1 MPFFEHEHTA
11 DVLMQVCGRTKT
23 ELFEESARALFSI
36 MFPTSAEGESTVQFS
51 LSHDAQSEEN
61 NTRLLHEFLSE
72 ILFYAEVECVALCR
86 AEVTFTPSG
95 LSANLYGEPFQREK
109 HAGGT
114 EVKGVSL
121 SGMEI
126 TRTDEG
132 WCTFVLF
139 DV

>member
-1 MPFFEHEHTA
+1 MPFSEREHTA
-11 DVLMQVCGRTKT
+11 DVLMHVCGATKK
-23 ELFEESARALFSI
+23 ELFEEAAQALFSV
-36 MFPTSAEGESTVQFS
+36 MFPSCIDGEVTIRFT
-51 LSHDAQSEEN
+51 LHEEDGE
-61 NTRLLHEFLSE
+61 RLLHEFLSE

-86 AEVTFTPSG
+86 AEVTFTTSG
-95 LSANLYGEPFQREK
+95 LSAELFGEPYRRET

-126 TRTDEG
+126 KRTGEG
-132 WCTFVLF
+132 WCTLVLF

>member
-1 MPFFEHEHTA
+1 MPFFEREHTA
-11 DVLMQVCGRTKT
+11 DVLMQVCGATKK
-23 ELFEESARALFSI
+23 ELFEDAAQALFSV
-36 MFPTSAEGESTVQFS
+36 MFPSRAKEEATIRFTLHEEDGEQ
-51 LSHDAQSEEN
+51 
-61 NTRLLHEFLSE
+61 LLHEFLSE
-72 ILFYAEVECVALCR
+72 ILYYAEVECVALSR
-86 AEVTFTPSG
+86 AEVTFTSSG
-95 LSANLYGEPFQREK
+95 LSAELFGEPFRREK

-132 WCTFVLF
+132 WSTLVLF

>member
-1 MPFFEHEHTA
+1 MR
-11 DVLMQVCGRTKT
+11 VCGRTEK

-36 MFPTSAEGESTVQFS
+36 MFPSSTEGESIVHFTLPEETS
-51 LSHDAQSEEN
+51 SEEN
-61 NTRLLHEFLSE
+61 KTQLLHEYLSE

-95 LSANLYGEPFQREK
+95 VSADLYGEPYNREK

-126 TRTDEG
+126 TRTEEG
-132 WCTFVLF
+132 WCTLVLF

>member
-1 MPFFEHEHTA
+1 MSFSEQEHTA
-11 DVLMQVCGRTKT
+11 DVLMYVCGRTEP

-36 MFPTSAEGESTVQFS
+36 MFPACANEMVTIPFTLEEEERES
-51 LSHDAQSEEN
+51 
-61 NTRLLHEFLSE
+61 LLHEFLSE

-86 AEVTFTPSG
+86 AEVTLTASG
-95 LSANLYGEPFQREK
+95 LSAVLYGEPYNREI

-126 TRTDEG
+126 IETDEG
-132 WCTFVLF
+132 WCTPVLF

>member
-1 MPFFEHEHTA
+1 MPFSEQEHTA
-11 DVLMQVCGRTKT
+11 DVLMHVCGAT
-23 ELFEESARALFSI
+23 EKALFEESARALFSI
-36 MFPTSAEGESTVQFS
+36 MFPSSGEGNVSIRFS
-51 LSHDAQSEEN
+51 LTEN
-61 NTRLLHEFLSE
+61 DKNHMLHEFLSE

-86 AEVTFTPSG
+86 AEVIFTSSG
-95 LSANLYGEPFQREK
+95 LTAELFGEPFNREK

-132 WCTFVLF
+132 WCTLVLF

>member
-1 MPFFEHEHTA
+1 MSFSELDHTA
-11 DVLMQVCGRTKT
+11 DVLMHICGATRK
-23 ELFEESARALFSI
+23 ELFEEAARSLFSV
-36 MFPTSAEGESTVQFS
+36 MFPSCTKEEVTIRFTLSEDDGE
-51 LSHDAQSEEN
+51 
-61 NTRLLHEFLSE
+61 RLLHEFLSE

-86 AEVTFTPSG
+86 AEVTFTSSG
-95 LSANLYGEPFQREK
+95 LSAELFGEPYQREK

-132 WCTFVLF
+132 WCSLVLF

>member
-1 MPFFEHEHTA
+1 MPFSEREHTA
-11 DVLMQVCGRTKT
+11 DVLMHVCGATKK
-23 ELFEESARALFSI
+23 ELFEEAAQALFSVMYPSSVKEEATI
-36 MFPTSAEGESTVQFS
+36 HFS
-51 LSHDAQSEEN
+51 LDEDDGE
-61 NTRLLHEFLSE
+61 RLLHEFLSE
-72 ILFYAEVECVALCR
+72 ILFYAEVECVALSR
-86 AEVTFTPSG
+86 ADVTFTPSG
-95 LSANLYGEPFQREK
+95 LSAELFGEPFHRET

-132 WCTFVLF
+132 WCTLVLF

>member
-1 MPFFEHEHTA
+1 MSFSEREHTA
-11 DVLMQVCGRTKT
+11 DVLMHVSGADEK
-23 ELFEESARALFSI
+23 ELFEEAARALFSV
-36 MFPTSAEGESTVQFS
+36 MFPSSTEGNISIHFTLTET
-51 LSHDAQSEEN
+51 DKN
-61 NTRLLHEFLSE
+61 RLLHEFLSE

-95 LSANLYGEPFQREK
+95 LSAELFGEPYSREK

-114 EVKGVSL
+114 EVKGISL

-132 WCTFVLF
+132 WSTLVLF

>member
-1 MPFFEHEHTA
+1 MPFSEQEHTA
-11 DVLMQVCGRTKT
+11 DVLMYVCGRTVR

-36 MFPTSAEGESTVQFS
+36 MFPTCANEVVTIPFALEGEEQET
-51 LSHDAQSEEN
+51 
-61 NTRLLHEFLSE
+61 LLHEFLSE

-86 AEVTFTPSG
+86 TEVTLTASG
-95 LSANLYGEPFQREK
+95 LSAVLYGEPYNREI

-126 TRTDEG
+126 TKTDEG
-132 WCTFVLF
+132 WCTQVLF

>member
-1 MPFFEHEHTA
+1 MPFSEKEHTA
-11 DVLMQVCGRTKT
+11 DVLMQVCGRTEK
-23 ELFEESARALFSI
+23 ELFEEAARALFSI
-36 MFPTSAEGESTVQFS
+36 MFPSSKEGEASVHFT
-51 LSHDAQSEEN
+51 LSEETPSEGN
-61 NTRLLHEFLSE
+61 KTQLLHEFLSE

-95 LSANLYGEPFQREK
+95 LSAKIYGETYNREK

-114 EVKGVSL
+114 EVKGISL

-126 TRTDEG
+126 TRTNEG
-132 WCTFVLF
+132 WCTLVLF